1 MVAATK
7 KESEAAASKTERLEV
22 YMDGQCPLCRWMR
35 EKVERRDKFGRI
47 DWKDYRDP
55 ETLSSTPF
63 SFKELDEAM
72 HVRRIAD
79 GRWSSGFKAWL
90 EVMRVL
96 PRWRYL
102 APVLS
107 IWPFTALGR
116 LFYRWLASRRYKL
129 FGIPPPC
136 DPEGVCTL
144 HKDSG
149 Q

>member
-1 MVAATK
+1 MSQEK
-7 KESEAAASKTERLEV
+7 LIEV
-22 YMDGQCPLCRWMR
+22 YMDGQCPLCRWLR
-35 EKVERRDKFGRI
+35 EKVERRDRYSRI

-55 ETLSSTPF
+55 ETLSTTPF
-63 SFKELDEAM
+63 TFKELDEEM
-72 HVRRIAD
+72 HARRIAN
-79 GRWSSGFKAWL
+79 GRWSAGFKAWL

-96 PRWRYL
+96 PRWRIIVPL
-102 APVLS
+102 LS
-107 IWPFTALGR
+107 IWPFTALGK
-116 LFYRWLASRRYKL
+116 LFYRWLAKRRYKL

>member
-1 MVAATK
+1 
-7 KESEAAASKTERLEV
+7 
-22 YMDGQCPLCRWMR
+22 MR
-35 EKVERRDKFGRI
+35 ERVERRDKRGRI
-47 DWKDYRDP
+47 TWKDYRDP

-63 SFKELDEAM
+63 TFKELDEEM
-72 HVRRIAD
+72 HTRRKAN
-79 GRWSSGFKAWL
+79 GRWAAGFQGWL

-96 PRWRYL
+96 PRWRFL

-107 IWPFTALGR
+107 IWPFTALGK

-136 DPEGVCTL
+136 DPEGVCQL
-144 HKDSG
+144 HKESG

>member
-1 MVAATK
+1 MSQTK
-7 KESEAAASKTERLEV
+7 LIEV
-22 YMDGQCPLCRWMR
+22 YMDGQCPLCRWLR
-35 EKVERRDKFGRI
+35 ERVERRDKFGRI
-47 DWKDYRDP
+47 EWKDYRDP
-55 ETLSSTPF
+55 ETQGATPF
-63 SFKELDEAM
+63 TFKELDEEM
-72 HVRRIAD
+72 HARRIRD
-79 GRWSSGFKAWL
+79 GRWSAGFYAWL

-96 PRWRYL
+96 PRWRFL
-102 APVLS
+102 APLLS

-116 LFYRWLASRRYKL
+116 LFYRWLAKRRYKL